1 MSIHYVT
8 LDLISY
14 EVNKGNNK
22 TKLPN
27 SEQRESQ
34 NVMALSWGKLMIL
47 YDQTKDEK
55 KEKYCILRTTV
66 YVNRNTIQTVNMTIS
81 K

>member
-1 MSIHYVT
+1 MK
-8 LDLISY
+8 LIRVIRKQNY
-14 EVNKGNNK
+14 RTPNKGKVK
-22 TKLPN
+22 T
-27 SEQRESQ
+27 
-34 NVMALSWGKLMIL
+34 VMALSWGKLMIL

-55 KEKYCILRTTV
+55 KENYCILRITV